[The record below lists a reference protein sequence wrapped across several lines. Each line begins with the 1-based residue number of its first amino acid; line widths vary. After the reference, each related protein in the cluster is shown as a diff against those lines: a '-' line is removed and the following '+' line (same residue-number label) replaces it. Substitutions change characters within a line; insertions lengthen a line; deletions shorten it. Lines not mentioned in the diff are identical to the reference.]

1 MCGIAGIY
9 NFDHSKINPEITN
22 LIKDSLEHRGPD
34 FSKVEYIDDKVALI
48 HTRLAIIDLDQR
60 SNQPMVSKDNRYSI
74 VFNGEIYNYKEIR
87 KTLEAKGVAFYT
99 DGDTEVLLEGYL
111 HFGSDILELLRGQFS
126 FAIYD
131 SKEESFFL
139 ARDRVGI
146 KPLYFALIDNTF
158 IFSSELKAI
167 EKSNLF
173 PFSAD
178 LDSYVAYLRHLAVP
192 TYRTGNKNISKLEPG
207 QFLYLDKNKNIS
219 KYKYWDPF
227 SIEEDDTI
235 TEQEAILKVEE
246 LLIESVN
253 YRKVSDVE
261 VGLFL
266 SGGLDSSLIGK
277 LMSKNTNSNVKGFN
291 IDYEEHFEGYKGEV
305 AEARFAAK
313 NIGVSLIEDKIEYSD
328 FKKIIDNYSFYQD
341 DLVGDEVG
349 IPLYFLGKSS
359 RNSGIKVVQVGEGA
373 DELFY
378 GYDHWLRFIK
388 LNRYVKPI
396 IKSSSNNFKFKGHRT
411 NLLSNILL
419 KRTSFAGG
427 ALGFNIPEI
436 EDLLVN
442 GITDDFELINY
453 VDNKWYEYFSN
464 KNSKL
469 TKWMTLIDLQIRLP
483 ELLLMRMDKLVM
495 QSSIE
500 ARVPF
505 LDHKLIEYI
514 LTIPE
519 KIIFDKQTTKPLLK
533 QVANKHIPKEIY
545 NRNKQGFRAPVGE
558 WIKKDQEYFY
568 DSIRSFNSSTNLF
581 KSKSL
586 EKIISGKDYQKKWYL
601 SNLANWHLSR
611 STS

>member
-9 NFDHSKINPEITN
+9 NFDQSKINPEITN

-48 HTRLAIIDLDQR
+48 HTRLAIIDLDKR

-74 VFNGEIYNYKEIR
+74 VFNGEIYNFKEIR
-87 KTLEAKGVAFYT
+87 KTLEAKGVDFYT

-111 HFGSDILELLRGQFS
+111 HFGSDVLELLRGQFS

-146 KPLYFALIDNTF
+146 KPLYFSLIDNTF

-192 TYRTGNKNISKLEPG
+192 TNKTGNKNISKLEPG

-219 KYKYWDPF
+219 KYKYWNPF
-227 SIEEDDTI
+227 SIEEDDSI
-235 TEQEAILKVEE
+235 TEQEAISKVEE

-291 IDYEEHFEGYKGEV
+291 IDYEEHFEGYQGEV

-313 NIGVSLIEDKIEYSD
+313 NIGVSLIEDKIQYSD

-349 IPLYFLGKSS
+349 IPLYFLGESAKS
-359 RNSGIKVVQVGEGA
+359 SGIKVVQVGEGA

-388 LNRYVKPI
+388 LNRYIKPI
-396 IKSSSNNFKFKGHRT
+396 TKSSSNNFKFKGHRA

-419 KRTSFAGG
+419 NRTSFAGG
-427 ALGFNIPEI
+427 ALGFNLPEI

-442 GITDDFELINY
+442 GITDDYQLINY
-453 VDNKWYEYFSN
+453 VDNKWDDYFSN

-469 TKWMTLIDLQIRLP
+469 TKWLTLIDLQIRLP

-519 KIIFDKQTTKPLLK
+519 KIIFDKQTTKPLIK

-545 NRNKQGFRAPVGE
+545 NRTKQGFRAPVGE

-581 KSKSL
+581 KSKSI
-586 EKIISGKDYQKKWYL
+586 EKIISGEDYQKKWYL

-611 STS
+611 SKN

>member
-131 SKEESFFL
+131 SKEKSFFL

-396 IKSSSNNFKFKGHRT
+396 IKSSSSNFQFKGHRT

-453 VDNKWYEYFSN
+453 VDNKWDEFFSN

-519 KIIFDKQTTKPLLK
+519 KIIFDKQNTKPLIK

-545 NRNKQGFRAPVGE
+545 NRTKQGFRAPVGE

-581 KSKSL
+581 KSESL

>member
-9 NFDHSKINPEITN
+9 NFDQSKINPEISN

-34 FSKVEYIDDKVALI
+34 FSKVEYIEDNVALI

-60 SNQPMVSKDNRYSI
+60 SNQPMFSKDNRFSI
-74 VFNGEIYNYKEIR
+74 VFNGEIYNFKEIR
-87 KTLEAKGVAFYT
+87 KTLEAKSVNFYT
-99 DGDTEVLLEGYL
+99 DGDTEVLLEGYI
-111 HFGSDILELLRGQFS
+111 HFGSDVLKLLRGQFS

-131 SKEESFFL
+131 SKEKSFFL

-173 PFSAD
+173 SFSAD
-178 LDSYVAYLRHLAVP
+178 FDSYVAYLRHLAVP
-192 TYRTGNKNISKLEPG
+192 THRTGNKNISKLEPG
-207 QFLYLDKNKNIS
+207 QSLKLDKNKNIS
-219 KYKYWDPF
+219 KFKYWDPF
-227 SIEEDDTI
+227 SIEEDNTI
-235 TEQEAILKVEE
+235 TEQEAVSKVEE

-291 IDYEEHFEGYKGEV
+291 IDYEEHFRGYQGEV

-313 NIGVSLIEDKIEYSD
+313 NIGVSLIEDKIQYSD

-349 IPLYFLGKSS
+349 IPLYFLGESAKS
-359 RNSGIKVVQVGEGA
+359 SGIKVVQVGEGA

-388 LNRYVKPI
+388 LNRYIKPI
-396 IKSSSNNFKFKGHRT
+396 TKSSSNNFKFKGHRA

-419 KRTSFAGG
+419 NRTSFAGG
-427 ALGFNIPEI
+427 ALGFNVPEI

-442 GITDDFELINY
+442 GITDDFELINN
-453 VDNKWYEYFSN
+453 VDNKWDDYFSN

-519 KIIFDKQTTKPLLK
+519 KIIFDKRNTKPLIK

-545 NRNKQGFRAPVGE
+545 NRTKQGFRAPVGE

-586 EKIISGKDYQKKWYL
+586 EKIISGEDYQKKWYL

>member
-9 NFDHSKINPEITN
+9 NFDQSKINPEISN

-34 FSKVEYIDDKVALI
+34 FSKVEYIEDNVALI

-60 SNQPMVSKDNRYSI
+60 SNQPMFSKDNRFSI
-74 VFNGEIYNYKEIR
+74 VFNGEIYNFKEIR
-87 KTLEAKGVAFYT
+87 KTLEAKGVNFYT
-99 DGDTEVLLEGYL
+99 DGDTEVLLEGYI
-111 HFGSDILELLRGQFS
+111 HFGSDVLELLRGQFS

-131 SKEESFFL
+131 SKENSFFL

-173 PFSAD
+173 SFSAD
-178 LDSYVAYLRHLAVP
+178 FDSYAAYLRHLAVP
-192 TYRTGNKNISKLEPG
+192 THRTGNKNISKLEPG
-207 QFLYLDKNKNIS
+207 QFLKLDKNKNIS

-227 SIEEDDTI
+227 SIEEDNAI
-235 TEQEAILKVEE
+235 TEQEAVSKVEE

-291 IDYEEHFEGYKGEV
+291 IDYEEHFKGYQGEV

-313 NIGVSLIEDKIEYSD
+313 NIGVSLIEDKIQYSD

-349 IPLYFLGKSS
+349 IPLYFLGESAK
-359 RNSGIKVVQVGEGA
+359 RSGIKVVQVGEGA

-388 LNRYVKPI
+388 LNRYIKPI
-396 IKSSSNNFKFKGHRT
+396 TKSGSNNFKFKGHRA

-419 KRTSFAGG
+419 NRTSFAGG
-427 ALGFNIPEI
+427 ALGFNVPEI

-442 GITDDFELINY
+442 GITDDFELINN
-453 VDNKWYEYFSN
+453 VDNKWDDYFSN

-519 KIIFDKQTTKPLLK
+519 KIIFDKQNTKPLIK

-545 NRNKQGFRAPVGE
+545 NRTKQGFRAPVGE

-586 EKIISGKDYQKKWYL
+586 EKIISGEDYQKKWYL